1 MKTID
6 VKIEKIINNSYEIE
20 IGYNLFGKLV
30 YDITQGL
37 VTNVHKYA
45 IVTDSNVAGLYG
57 YNLLNLM
64 IKQGL
69 SVEMYTIPAGE
80 KSKTRENKAELEDK
94 MLEAG
99 FRKDSCIIALGG
111 GVVTDLAGFLAA
123 TYCRGIPVI
132 NYATSF
138 LAAADASIGGKT
150 AVDTPFATNM
160 IGLIVQPRKVYI
172 DLKTWET
179 LGEDQIQNGLSETIK
194 HACIADI
201 NFFDYLVANI
211 DTVKERNRRDKMY
224 LDILEYICQKNIEI
238 KYNIVT
244 QDEQEEGLRETLN
257 LGHTVGRAIEAASG
271 YEISHGNAVSL
282 GMVAQILLGYNRG
295 YVTDEQKNRVIEIYN
310 KAGLPTALGG
320 RAKIEKILDK
330 MYADKKVRKGK
341 IKFVFQKGIGD
352 MMVFGEQ
359 FSDTVDGTEIEE
371 VLRIMI

>member
-6 VKIEKIINNSYEIE
+6 VKIEKVINNSYEIE
-20 IGYNLFGKLV
+20 IGYDLFGKLV
-30 YDITQGL
+30 DDITQGL

-64 IKQGL
+64 INQGL

-150 AVDTPFATNM
+150 A
-160 IGLIVQPRKVYI
+160 
-172 DLKTWET
+172 E
-179 LGEDQIQNGLSETIK
+179 
-194 HACIADI
+194 
-201 NFFDYLVANI
+201 
-211 DTVKERNRRDKMY
+211 
-224 LDILEYICQKNIEI
+224 
-238 KYNIVT
+238 KYDRT
-244 QDEQEEGLRETLN
+244 YCTTEEGL
-257 LGHTVGRAIEAASG
+257 
-271 YEISHGNAVSL
+271 Y
-282 GMVAQILLGYNRG
+282 
-295 YVTDEQKNRVIEIYN
+295 
-310 KAGLPTALGG
+310 
-320 RAKIEKILDK
+320 
-330 MYADKKVRKGK
+330 
-341 IKFVFQKGIGD
+341 
-352 MMVFGEQ
+352 
-359 FSDTVDGTEIEE
+359 
-371 VLRIMI
+371 